1 MATADLSRLTAEPN
15 AVTTDMTADHKDLA
29 NAIRAL
35 SMDAVQA
42 ANSGHPGMPMGMADA
57 ATVLFTRFLKHDPKA
72 PSWPDRDRFVLSAG
86 HGSMLL
92 YALLYLTGYE
102 DISID
107 EIRNFRQLNSK
118 TAGHPE
124 FGHAAGIEMTTGP
137 LGQGVATA
145 VGMAMAERMVA
156 ARFGDEIVDHYT
168 YVIAGDG
175 DLMEGI
181 SHEAASFAGH
191 LGLGKLIVLYDDNN
205 ISIDG
210 GTDLSW
216 SDDVPARFAAYGWD
230 TASVDGHDPE
240 AVAGAIVEAKLSGK
254 PSLIACKTTIAYG
267 SPNKK
272 GTAGSHG
279 APLGDEEI
287 DLTRKELGWPHA
299 PFEIPED
306 VLRAWR
312 KLGARNEEE
321 KAAWDKRHAAL
332 DDAARGEFDRAI
344 AGDLPNGWDASMAA
358 LKLELVAEK
367 PARATRVSSGAVLE
381 TLVPAI
387 PELVGGSADLT
398 GSVNTRVPNMAAL
411 SAEDFSGRYIHYGI
425 REFGMAAAMNGM
437 ALHGGVIPYAGTF
450 LVFSDYLRP
459 ALRLSALMKQRVIYV
474 LTHDS
479 IGLGEDGPTH
489 QPIEHLASLRAMP
502 NVNVFRPADAV
513 ETAECWELAVAATD
527 TPSAMVLTRQGL
539 PALRTEDSGDNLCA
553 RGGYVI
559 SPADG
564 DAQVTLFGT
573 GSEVSIAVEAQTLL
587 KAEGIAATVVSMPC
601 WELFD
606 RQPDDYRKSVLGE
619 NTARVAV
626 EAAVQ
631 LGWERYIGA
640 RGAFIGMSD
649 FGASAPAGQ
658 LYKFFG
664 ITAEAVADAA
674 RSQL

>member
-1 MATADLSRLTAEPN
+1 MATADLSHLTAESN
-15 AVTTDMTADHKDLA
+15 AKATDMTADHKDLA

-42 ANSGHPGMPMGMADA
+42 ANSGHPGMPMGMADV
-57 ATVLFTRFLKHDPKA
+57 ATILFSRFLKHDPKN
-72 PSWPDRDRFVLSAG
+72 PDWSDRDRFVLSAG

-92 YALLYLTGYE
+92 YSLLYLTGYE
-102 DISID
+102 DITIE
-107 EIRNFRQLNSK
+107 EIRNFRQLGSK

-124 FGHAAGIEMTTGP
+124 YGHAAGIEMTTGP

-145 VGMAMAERMVA
+145 VGMAMAERMMA
-156 ARFGDEIVDHYT
+156 ARFGDDMADHYT

-191 LGLGKLIVLYDDNN
+191 LKLGKLIVLYDDNE

-216 SDDVPARFAAYGWD
+216 SDDVPARFASYGWD

-279 APLGDEEI
+279 APLGDDEI
-287 DLTRKELGWPHA
+287 ALTRAELGWPHA
-299 PFEIPED
+299 PFEIPDE
-306 VLRAWR
+306 LLQAWR
-312 KLGARNEEE
+312 TLGARNGDD

-332 DDAARGEFDRAI
+332 DPSVRSEFDRAI
-344 AGDLPNGWDASMAA
+344 AGDLPGDWQSAMATFKA
-358 LKLELVAEK
+358 NLIAEK
-367 PARATRVSSGAVLE
+367 PSRATRVSSGVVLE

-398 GSVNTRVPNMAAL
+398 GSVNTRVPDMVSL
-411 SAEDFSGRYIHYGI
+411 SADDFSGRYIHYGI

-437 ALHGGVIPYAGTF
+437 ALHGGVIPYSGTF

-459 ALRLSALMKQRVIYV
+459 ALRLSALMKQRVIHV

-489 QPIEHLASLRAMP
+489 QPVEHLASLRAMP
-502 NVNVFRPADAV
+502 NVNVFRPADAM
-513 ETAECWELAVAATD
+513 ETAECWELAVTTTE

-539 PALRTEDSGDNLCA
+539 PALRTEESSENLCA

-559 SPADG
+559 SPAHG
-564 DAQVTLFGT
+564 EARVTLMAT
-573 GSEVSIAVEAQTLL
+573 GSEVSIAIKAQALL
-587 KAEGIAATVVSMPC
+587 KEGGIAAKVVSMPC

-606 RQPDDYRKSVLGE
+606 QQPEDYRRSVLGE

-631 LGWERYIGA
+631 QGWERYIGT
-640 RGAFIGMSD
+640 GGTFIGMSG
-649 FGASAPAGQ
+649 FGASAPAGE
-658 LYKFFG
+658 LYEFFG
-664 ITAEAVADAA
+664 ITAEAVAEAA